1 MMDDL
6 TRLSQEAINRRALVL
21 DKQFTLMEKDQ
32 LKKMLA
38 EAPTGFIIPLESP
51 IKELKHKKGV
61 PTVIEYQGKRYI
73 LDMKG

>member
-1 MMDDL
+1 MERIL
-6 TRLSQEAINRRALVL
+6 KLE
-21 DKQFTLMEKDQ
+21 KQFTPMEKEQ